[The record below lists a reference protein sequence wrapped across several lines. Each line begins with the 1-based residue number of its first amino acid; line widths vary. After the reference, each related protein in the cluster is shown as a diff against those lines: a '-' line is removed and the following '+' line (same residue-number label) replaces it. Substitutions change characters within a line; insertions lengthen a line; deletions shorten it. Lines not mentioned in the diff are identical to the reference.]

1 MKERTIEI
9 AIVNGSD
16 LLRPASRRR
25 AAWGTWRLRRSK
37 AALEHVPSGY
47 SIPLEWCAGNAALL
61 DWILQLHGKPWLSDA
76 DFRDLVR
83 ALDDIFAPQFGM
95 CSYGADLPTAAAHAR
110 RRLTEW
116 GVGLPAGKK
125 EKETHR

>member
-1 MKERTIEI
+1 MKTQTAI
-9 AIVNGSD
+9 AIQTGCDV
-16 LLRPASRRR
+16 LRPASRRR
-25 AAWGTWRLRRSK
+25 AVWGNWRLRRPK

-61 DWILQLHGKPWLSDA
+61 DWIIQLHAKSWLTDA

-95 CSYGADLPTAAAHAR
+95 CSCGADLPTASAHAR
-110 RRLTEW
+110 RRLAEW
-116 GVGLPAGKK
+116 GIGLPARGRRK
-125 EKETHR
+125 EVDR